1 MNLIKTEEFKEAYRN
16 KLQEVQQDCLKM
28 EQVEMPLLHDFS
40 PGLYIRRI
48 FMPKGTFVI
57 GRTHKTEHFNIVISG
72 AANVM
77 MDGEISFIQAP
88 AMFKSGP
95 GVRKVLYIL
104 EDMIWATTHA
114 TEETD
119 LEKLEEDLVLTL
131 KEDGLVIDEETKK
144 QLTQEVL

>member
-1 MNLIKTEEFKEAYRN
+1 MNLIKTPEFKEAYTK
-16 KLQEVQQDCLKM
+16 KLQEIQNDCLKM
-28 EQVEMPLLHDFS
+28 EQVDLPILHDFS
-40 PGLYIRRI
+40 PGLYVRRI

-57 GRTHKTEHFNIVISG
+57 GRTHKTEHLNIAMSG

-77 MDGEISFIQAP
+77 MNGEITFIKAP
-88 AMFKSGP
+88 TVIKSDA
-95 GVRKVLYIL
+95 GVRKVFYIL

-119 LEKLEEDLVLTL
+119 LVKLEEELVLTL